1 VSELPKEVRDY
12 LADLADDRKREMVRL
27 DAAIRQAVPQL
38 PVKFWQQKLWG
49 GTDQNIIGYG
59 EMTSR
64 RSSGNEVNW
73 FIVGLAL
80 QKQYFSLYINA
91 VENNMYLPEA
101 RKDDLGKV
109 KVGKSSVS
117 FKKLDDLNLEVA
129 LELVQR
135 AANLA
140 EQNV

>member
-1 VSELPKEVRDY
+1 
-12 LADLADDRKREMVRL
+12 
-27 DAAIRQAVPQL
+27 
-38 PVKFWQQKLWG
+38 
-49 GTDQNIIGYG
+49 
-59 EMTSR
+59 MTSR